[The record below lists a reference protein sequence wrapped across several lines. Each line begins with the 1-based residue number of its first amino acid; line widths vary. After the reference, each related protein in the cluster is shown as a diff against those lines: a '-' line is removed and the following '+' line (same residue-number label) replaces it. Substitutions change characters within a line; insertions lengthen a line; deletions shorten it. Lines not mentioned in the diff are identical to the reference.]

1 MRFGVPPQKP
11 GVTLAATVLPLDFAR
26 IWLAIE
32 AVRG

>member
-11 GVTLAATVLPLDFAR
+11 IVTLAAMVLPLDFVR

-32 AVRG
+32 TVWG